1 MYALLTPISLSFTL
15 SLLLSD
21 VLREICG
28 VAIYLLRVWLDGSRF
43 IALYDICQHYKQS
56 NQFARYA
63 NCIRGK
69 GK

>member
-1 MYALLTPISLSFTL
+1 VYALLTPISLSFTL

-21 VLREICG
+21 VLTEIRG
-28 VAIYLLRVWLDGSRF
+28 VAIYLLRVDGSRF
-43 IALYDICQHYKQS
+43 IALYDISQHYKQS